1 MLQHNILVAMYS
13 IDKKEKLTTLET
25 KKPVE
30 CFSIVMVVR
39 RTQCG
44 IRKDATDSR
53 IISSQR
59 GRIGGKLDVIQ
70 AFLAIPGHPIH
81 GPANTVAEK
90 PGVVA
95 ACECASI
102 R

>member
-1 MLQHNILVAMYS
+1 
-13 IDKKEKLTTLET
+13 
-25 KKPVE
+25 
-30 CFSIVMVVR
+30 MVVR

-44 IRKDATDSR
+44 IRKDAADSR

-70 AFLAIPGHPIH
+70 AFLTIPGHPMH
-81 GPANTVAEK
+81 GSASTAADK

-95 ACECASI
+95 AFECGPT